1 MAGARLKG
9 ARVLHDAFE
18 ASLLLKGAFAAS
30 EALLGLALYL
40 VPGAAI
46 TGAVRWLT
54 THELTED
61 PNDLIARHLMD
72 AAQSMSIS
80 TQDFYAVYL
89 LGHGLLKLA
98 VVLLLVRGYLWAY
111 PLAVAVL
118 SGFILY
124 QVHRFLLAPSWALV
138 ALTVLDAVV
147 IALTLVEYR
156 ARRTAA
162 QGGLAPAGESG
173 SD

>member
-1 MAGARLKG
+1 MPGAPRRGARL
-9 ARVLHDAFE
+9 LHDAFE

-30 EALLGLALYL
+30 EALLGLALYF

-61 PNDLIARHLMD
+61 PNDLIARHLLD
-72 AAQSMSIS
+72 AAQSLSIS
-80 TQDFYAVYL
+80 TQDFYAFYL

-98 VVLLLVRGYLWAY
+98 VVLLLARGFLWAY

-118 SGFILY
+118 SGFIAY
-124 QVHRFLLAPSWALV
+124 QLHRYLLSPSAGLI
-138 ALTVLDAVV
+138 LLSLLDAVV
-147 IALTLVEYR
+147 IALTVIEYR
-156 ARRTAA
+156 ARRARGA
-162 QGGLAPAGESG
+162 CPAGRE
-173 SD
+173 